1 MTDRATPANGILRVA
16 ASYTNGGREWS
27 ADPALP
33 LVANTLRYAPA
44 GDSIMGTIDLKI
56 EQLVLDT
63 DNPRITHADSQR
75 DALQKV
81 VKDQRIKLVKLA
93 QSIVE
98 KGLSPLERLMVLQV
112 SAKPKQYIPLEGNRR
127 VTVLTF
133 LTQPEVMTGLDMPV
147 SMKNIF
153 DRLANE
159 FDRTTVEPISC
170 YEVEARD
177 EGRYWIELRHN
188 GENEGRGVVNWPTIT
203 AARWR
208 KRDLGI
214 QAFDLVI
221 EHGGFSPDQAE
232 RIKQGF
238 PLSTLKRL
246 MEVPDVRSM
255 IGLTAKDGILYTEL
269 PPQETI
275 KALRKMVLDLADKN
289 QKSRSLNKTQN
300 MVDYVSGFDKAHKP
314 DLKKKTAPQPVEAL
328 PKSAFA
334 KKPRV
339 QSPRPRSVEPP
350 PRATVVPR
358 NCSLNITHSRI
369 EEIYVELRTL
379 RLTEA
384 RNAIAVLMRVFL
396 ELSVD
401 RFLEA
406 NKVPLSTPKPGGG
419 EYFKALD
426 RKVREAIDIL
436 VNVGVP
442 RANFSA
448 ITRAL
453 SDKTSPLHPELLHA
467 YVHDRSSTPS
477 PQLLTAAW
485 DHAQPLFERIWA

>member
-1 MTDRATPANGILRVA
+1 
-16 ASYTNGGREWS
+16 
-27 ADPALP
+27 
-33 LVANTLRYAPA
+33 
-44 GDSIMGTIDLKI
+44 MGTIDLKI

-63 DNPRITHADSQR
+63 DNPRITHADGQR

-81 VKDQRIKLVKLA
+81 VRDQRIKLVRLA
-93 QSIVE
+93 QSIVD
-98 KGLSPLERLMVLQV
+98 KGLSPIERLMVLQV

-127 VTVLTF
+127 VAVLTF

-153 DRLANE
+153 ERLANQ
-159 FDRTTVEPISC
+159 FDRTKVEPISC

-221 EHGGFSPDQAE
+221 EHGGFSAEEAE
-232 RIKQGF
+232 RIKHGF

-255 IGLTAKDGILYTEL
+255 IGLSAKDGVLYTEL

-275 KALRKMVLDLADKN
+275 KAIRKMVLDLANKSE
-289 QKSRSLNKTQN
+289 KSRTLNKTEH
-300 MVDYVSGFDKAHKP
+300 MIEYVSGFGKADKP
-314 DLKKKTAPQPVEAL
+314 NLKKKTIAQPVEAL
-328 PKSAFA
+328 PKSAFKKTPRA
-334 KKPRV
+334 KSPKPR
-339 QSPRPRSVEPP
+339 PAEPP
-350 PRATVVPR
+350 PRVQVVPR
-358 NCSLNITHSRI
+358 NCSLNVTNSRI
-369 EEIYVELRTL
+369 EEIYVELKTL

-384 RNAIAVLMRVFL
+384 RNAIAVLLRVFL

-406 NKVPLSTPKPGGG
+406 NKIKLSIPKKGGG
-419 EYFKALD
+419 EYFKPLD
-426 RKVREAIDIL
+426 QKVREAIDVL

-442 RANFSA
+442 RANFNA
-448 ITRAL
+448 VTRSL
-453 SDKTSPLHPELLHA
+453 SDKTSPLHPDLLHA

-477 PQLLTAAW
+477 PQHLTAAW

>member
-1 MTDRATPANGILRVA
+1 
-16 ASYTNGGREWS
+16 
-27 ADPALP
+27 
-33 LVANTLRYAPA
+33 
-44 GDSIMGTIDLKI
+44 MGTIDLKI

-63 DNPRITHADSQR
+63 DNPRITHADGQR

-81 VKDQRIKLVKLA
+81 VRDQRVKLVRLA
-93 QSIVE
+93 QSIAD
-98 KGLSPLERLMVLQV
+98 KGLSPIERLMVLQV

-127 VTVLTF
+127 VAVLTF

-153 DRLANE
+153 ERLANE

-188 GENEGRGVVNWPTIT
+188 GENEGRGVVNWPSIT

-221 EHGGFSPDQAE
+221 EHGGFTPDQAE
-232 RIKQGF
+232 KIKQGF

-255 IGLTAKDGILYTEL
+255 IGLSAKDGVLYTEL

-275 KALRKMVLDLADKN
+275 KALRKMVLDLANKTA
-289 QKSRSLNKTQN
+289 KSRTLNKTEN
-300 MVDYVSGFDKAHKP
+300 MVEYVSGFDKADKP
-314 DLKKKTAPQPVEAL
+314 NLKKKTAAQPVEAL
-328 PKSAFA
+328 PKSAFKKTPRA
-334 KKPRV
+334 KSPKPT
-339 QSPRPRSVEPP
+339 SAEPP
-350 PRATVVPR
+350 PRVNVVPR
-358 NCSLNITHSRI
+358 NCSLNVTNSRI
-369 EEIYVELRTL
+369 EEIYVELKTL
-379 RLTEA
+379 RLTES

-406 NKVPLSTPKPGGG
+406 NKIKLSTPKKGGG
-419 EYFKALD
+419 EYYKPLD
-426 RKVREAIDIL
+426 QKVREAVDVL

-442 RANFSA
+442 RASFNTV
-448 ITRAL
+448 TRSL
-453 SDKTSPLHPELLHA
+453 SDKTSPLHPDLLHA
-467 YVHDRSSTPS
+467 YVHDRYSTPS